1 MAGHVGQRLGNY
13 RLTRLLERGGF
24 ADVYFGE
31 HIHTGSPATVKVLQT
46 ELTGDEMEQF
56 HAEAQALARLVH
68 PQIVR
73 LLEFGVEGNTPFLV
87 MDYSPNGSLRQRHPI
102 GERLPLATIV
112 SYVRQ
117 IAEALQY
124 AHDQKLI
131 HCDIKP
137 ENMLLGRRNE
147 VLLSDFCLDT
157 VAQSSRSQS
166 TLEVAGT
173 VAYAAPEQLQGK
185 PCPASDQ
192 YALGVVVYEWLSGDL
207 PFHGPLPEIVSQHLS
222 VPPPLL
228 REKVPTISV
237 ELERVV
243 LRALAKEP
251 QNRYSSV
258 REFAE
263 ALAAAVEQPGQGV
276 HTPVVAVEPS
286 ESTIVPLVN
295 ATPPQI
301 AAPLPQ
307 KTKEQWLNE
316 GIAHYDAGRYK
327 EAIAAYDYVIAL
339 DPRDALAYNNR
350 SNAYYSL
357 GEYQQAL
364 ADYSRAIDCDPR
376 SALAYHNRGNTYYAL
391 KDCKLALADYDN
403 ALALDP
409 TNAAI
414 YDNRGSAYADLK
426 QCEKAIA
433 DYGSAIALDPRY
445 APAYNNRGLAYKV
458 LREYKKAI
466 ADHSRAI
473 ALDPN
478 DALAY
483 HNRGNAYYNLKKY
496 QEAIADY
503 DFVLTL
509 DPNDALAYNNRG
521 LAYKALKEYEKAIAD
536 YNRALAL
543 NPRYTAAYNNRGL
556 AYYALEQY
564 QQATADY
571 DHAIA
576 LDPGSAKAYYNRGN
590 AYKALKEYEKAI
602 ADYDRAIELD
612 PRFVWA
618 YSARGEAYRMLNQ
631 YQRAIQ
637 DFDSALKLD
646 PGYTLAETRR
656 EEAYRTLKGKSAR
669 KL

>member
-24 ADVYFGE
+24 ADVYLGE
-31 HIHTGSPATVKVLQT
+31 RIHTGSPATVKVLQT
-46 ELTGDEMEQF
+46 DLTDDEMQQF

-207 PFHGPLPEIVSQHLS
+207 PFHGPLPEIVSQQLS

-263 ALAAAVEQPGQGV
+263 ALAAAVVQPGQGV
-276 HTPVVAVEPS
+276 HTPVIAVEPS

-466 ADHSRAI
+466 AD
-473 ALDPN
+473 
-478 DALAY
+478 
-483 HNRGNAYYNLKKY
+483 
-496 QEAIADY
+496 
-503 DFVLTL
+503 
-509 DPNDALAYNNRG
+509 
-521 LAYKALKEYEKAIAD
+521 

-618 YSARGEAYRMLNQ
+618 YSARGEAYRMLKQ

>member
-24 ADVYFGE
+24 ADVYLGE
-31 HIHTGSPATVKVLQT
+31 RIHTGSPATVKVLQT
-46 ELTGDEMEQF
+46 DLTDDEMQQF

-207 PFHGPLPEIVSQHLS
+207 PFHGPLPEIVSQQLS

-263 ALAAAVEQPGQGV
+263 ALAAAVVQPGQGV
-276 HTPVVAVEPS
+276 HTPVIAVEPS

-433 DYGSAIALDPRY
+433 D
-445 APAYNNRGLAYKV
+445 
-458 LREYKKAI
+458 
-466 ADHSRAI
+466 HSRAI

-556 AYYALEQY
+556 AYYSSEQY
-564 QQATADY
+564 QHAIADY
-571 DHAIA
+571 DQAIA

-631 YQRAIQ
+631 YLRAIQ